1 MNSSGIIKAQGTVTE
16 ALSNASFKVRL
27 EGGKEIIAHLAGKL
41 RMNHIRVMQG
51 DRVSVE
57 MSECDQTKGRI
68 IFRLK

>member
-1 MNSSGIIKAQGTVTE
+1 MNSSGIIKAQGTVLE

-27 EGGKEIIAHLAGKL
+27 EDGKEIIAHLAGKL